1 MYVTCMTIIDKE
13 NPMPKSQKNTKREQ
27 RIQNEIIVDAHDSE
41 EQAMGWYY
49 YLDDKLVFPF
59 TATCIAER
67 EISPLRKGDEVEVQ
81 GMASEN
87 TFRHEMFVMMQ
98 WERPGLAVPLSQLKP
113 ISNTDR
119 NTKEAVA
126 DWHYW
131 MNQGY
136 VL

>member
-1 MYVTCMTIIDKE
+1 
-13 NPMPKSQKNTKREQ
+13 MPQSQKNIKRER
-27 RIQNEIIVDAHDSE
+27 RIRDEIIVDAHDSE

-49 YLDDKLVFPF
+49 YLEDKLVFPF
-59 TATCIAER
+59 TATCIVER
-67 EISPLRKGDEVEVQ
+67 EISPLRKGEEVEVLNL
-81 GMASEN
+81 ASEE
-87 TFRHEMFVMMQ
+87 TCRHEMFVMMQ

-113 ISNTDR
+113 ISNTDK